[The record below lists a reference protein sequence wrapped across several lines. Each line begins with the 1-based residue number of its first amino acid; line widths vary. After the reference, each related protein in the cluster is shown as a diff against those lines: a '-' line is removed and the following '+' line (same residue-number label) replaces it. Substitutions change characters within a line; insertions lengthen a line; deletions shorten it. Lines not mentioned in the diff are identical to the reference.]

1 MISDVLSRLNALCIV
16 LGSSSPRR
24 QQLLAQIGLK
34 YTVVKSNFPEDLA
47 KNQFEKPVELIIG
60 ADTVVVL
67 DGRIME
73 KPASAD
79 EAKRMLKSFSGRA
92 HQVISSCVLLYKT
105 KANVQWNC
113 EQFETVTDVNFAT
126 LSDSIIEAYV
136 ATGDSFDK
144 AGGYGAQGIAGSFIE
159 AIHGDFYNVVGLPLQ
174 PLSARLRDIVI
185 THF

>member
-47 KNQFEKPVELIIG
+47 KNQFEKPEEYVRATARNKLEDVRKQVDESYESCRLIIG

-105 KANVQWNC
+105 KAVQWNC

-126 LSDSIIEAYV
+126 LSDSIIEV
-136 ATGDSFDK
+136 CATT
-144 AGGYGAQGIAGSFIE
+144 I
-159 AIHGDFYNVVGLPLQ
+159 
-174 PLSARLRDIVI
+174 
-185 THF
+185 

>member
-47 KNQFEKPVELIIG
+47 KNQFEKPVEYVRATARNKLEDVRKQVDESYESCRLIIG

-126 LSDSIIEAYV
+126 LSDSIIEV
-136 ATGDSFDK
+136 CATT
-144 AGGYGAQGIAGSFIE
+144 I
-159 AIHGDFYNVVGLPLQ
+159 
-174 PLSARLRDIVI
+174 
-185 THF
+185 